1 MRLTHFG
8 HSCLLADVDGTRL
21 LFDPGVFSHG
31 FEGITD
37 LDAILITHQHPDH
50 VDRDRVAALVE
61 ANPQAKLFADP
72 QTALGAVLAAG
83 FVRRSLGPAGHA
95 PSYGTA
101 ATLRAV
107 AARAGVSAA
116 LVLHHF
122 GSKEGLRAAC
132 DEHLLA
138 DPPAGWPGAAP
149 GTAPTT
155 VLSYESLP
163 HEPPTAGVNAALQ
176 SAGHRVLVPITLA
189 DMQLEWCD
197 LDDPGRTPFG
207 IDAPTGADLVLA
219 PGLAVDRDGTRLGQ
233 GGGCYD
239 RVLPM
244 LAPHVPVVVLLH
256 PGELADEALP
266 REPHDVSV
274 GWVLS
279 ALGCGPVAPDGTTR

>member
-1 MRLTHFG
+1 MTLGARSKGETR
-8 HSCLLADVDGTRL
+8 RL
-21 LFDPGVFSHG
+21 LRARRREIVA
-31 FEGITD
+31 TRD
-37 LDAILITHQHPDH
+37 LVADGAAI
-50 VDRDRVAALVE
+50 AAQLE
-61 ANPQAKLFADP
+61 A
-72 QTALGAVLAAG
+72 
-83 FVRRSLGPAGHA
+83 S
-95 PSYGTA
+95 
-101 ATLRAV
+101 
-107 AARAGVSAA
+107 
-116 LVLHHF
+116 
-122 GSKEGLRAAC
+122 
-132 DEHLLA
+132 
-138 DPPAGWPGAAP
+138 PPAGWSGTTPG
-149 GTAPTT
+149 T

-163 HEPPTAGVNAALQ
+163 HEPSTVAVNDALR
-176 SAGHRVLVPITLA
+176 ARGHRVLVPITLA
-189 DMQLEWCD
+189 DMQLDWCD

-266 REPHDVSV
+266 REPHDVPV